1 VARLSEFDDAFAYT
15 TVPDPENEAANLL
28 EEIFERMLK
37 RPGKISGEAI
47 AESTGG
53 VNLVDG
59 KQTWELA
66 DDKKHCHPG
75 GDFD

>member
-15 TVPDPENEAANLL
+15 TVPDQENEAANVL

-47 AESTGG
+47 AESTG
-53 VNLVDG
+53 
-59 KQTWELA
+59 
-66 DDKKHCHPG
+66 
-75 GDFD
+75 

>member
-15 TVPDPENEAANLL
+15 TVPDQENEAANLL

-37 RPGKISGEAI
+37 RPRKTTGEAF
-47 AESTGG
+47 AASTGG

-75 GDFD
+75 DFD